1 MDTIVSKSNIDRH
14 PHKEI
19 VYEIRHNCELDV
31 ADILYDFMKNSIFS
45 EEILQYLND
54 RITKLQQRSGPE
66 YDSIVEQVKCFFTSH
81 PAFQSGE
88 LGEIACKVFFMQL
101 EGKRIYPEK
110 DWGMRD
116 NPKLAK
122 RGVDVLA
129 FRFYPNE
136 ADDEVFITE
145 TKTAATL
152 QSLNDALYEDGGVID
167 WLANKLTP
175 GIYLREMNK
184 VLNQMPADDINRIRV
199 VNLMPLFD
207 APGKLKRAGFLVIK
221 PGVLT
226 EAHKSDVFALAK
238 EGQSVYL
245 YVLSSDKFADIRKH
259 VFGRF
264 EVKADGSN
272 L

>member
-1 MDTIVSKSNIDRH
+1 METIVSRMHTDRH

-19 VYEIRHNCELDV
+19 AYEIRHNCELDV
-31 ADILYDFMKNSIFS
+31 ADVLYEFIKNSIFS
-45 EEILQYLND
+45 AEILDYLNA
-54 RITKLQQRSGPE
+54 RISRLQQRSGPE
-66 YDSIVEQVKCFFTSH
+66 YNSVVEEIKCFFTTH

-88 LGEIACKVFFMQL
+88 LGEIVCKVFFMQM
-101 EGKRIYPEK
+101 EGKRVYPEK

-129 FRFYPNE
+129 FRFHPNE
-136 ADDEVFITE
+136 ADDEVFVTE

-152 QSLNDALYEDGGVID
+152 QSLKDALYKEGGVID

-184 VLNQMPADDINRIRV
+184 VLNQMSSDDSNRSRV
-199 VNLMPLFD
+199 VKLMPLFD
-207 APGKLKRAGFLVIK
+207 VPGKLKRAGFLVVR
-221 PGVLT
+221 PGIMT
-226 EAHKSDVFALAK
+226 EEHKSDVFALAK
-238 EGQSVYL
+238 EGQAVYL
-245 YVLSSDKFADIRKH
+245 YILSSDKFAEIRNN
-259 VFGRF
+259 VFDRF
-264 EVKADGSN
+264 EVSNDGSV